1 MLSSDPKGWPK
12 IELPEYQFTDCI
24 NIRTNKNGSR
34 LDVMVGFV
42 RESPEKKNVVLSS
55 SWKGSGGLWQQKI
68 FYIKT
73 PQDWAGI
80 DEAVRKLWPEVD
92 GAGTADEIKLAVQKL
107 SSEKK
112 LLDLISANPELAD
125 SLPENSDLLTLSPDE
140 RDAVIKLLKAGGD
153 ISIRTLNQLSKEPVG
168 DINNFSETLKVYRL
182 ATINSLVTHIT
193 GRLNFINTFEKA
205 IHNLETYEIRG
216 DNSVHN
222 LLKQNI
228 WLVDP
233 NYSILQDDTTLKTI
247 IYENFKKDY
256 LGESFGKRPDFL
268 CMTEL
273 VPTRDFLIVIEIKR
287 PSVILT
293 FEMVK
298 QVLEYRQILTEHSEK
313 KYEDFHCLLIGNEI
327 DPLLK
332 TSNLSASKIVVKTY
346 TDFIGEARRYYSEY
360 LRIVQTN
367 PLAI

>member
-1 MLSSDPKGWPK
+1 MLNDAPKDWPK
-12 IELPEYQFTDCI
+12 IQLPEYQFTDYI
-24 NIRTNKNGSR
+24 NIRIAPNGAR

-42 RESPEKKNVVLSS
+42 REKPNLKNVVLSS
-55 SWKGSGGLWQQKI
+55 SWPGRGGIWKQNT

-73 PQDWAGI
+73 PRDWSGI
-80 DEAVRKLWPEVD
+80 DEAVKKLWPEVD

-125 SLPENSDLLTLSPDE
+125 SLPENSDLLTLSLDE
-140 RDAVIKLLKAGGD
+140 KDAVIKLLKAGGD
-153 ISIRTLNQLSKEPVG
+153 ISIRTLNQLSKEPVD
-168 DINNFSETLKVYRL
+168 DITNFSETLEVYRL

-193 GRLNFINTFEKA
+193 GRLNFIDTFEKA
-205 IHNLETYEIRG
+205 IHNLETYERKG
-216 DNSVHN
+216 DDSVHN

-228 WLVDP
+228 WLIDP

-256 LGESFGKRPDFL
+256 LGETSGKRPDFL

-273 VPTRDFLIVIEIKR
+273 VPTRDFLIIIEIKR
-287 PSVILT
+287 PSVVLT

-298 QVLEYRQILTEHSEK
+298 QILEYRQILTEHSEK

-327 DPLLK
+327 DSLLK
-332 TSNLSASKIVVKTY
+332 ANDLSASKVVIKTY

-360 LRIVQTN
+360 LKIVQKN